1 MTEVT
6 PRLTAASVKFYWLN
20 DLIGGAVDVTA
31 AHSQGHSF
39 DADRRYA
46 GVSRSTRSR
55 GESWPAA
62 QRQGAAGQNSTGA
75 IRTNVGPELAVIAGE
90 VQLGADPLQFVGIHF
105 HSH

>member
-62 QRQGAAGQNSTGA
+62 
-75 IRTNVGPELAVIAGE
+75 LIAGE

-105 HSH
+105 HGHAAHDQLQRKHNS